1 MWIDEPV
8 KLYVEY
14 DKMDDIDC
22 KNSNM
27 KKSGYLNKVI
37 EETKLSI
44 LKDYTFLSDDNYNI
58 VNGCKPSLRDYS
70 FSVAIKF
77 LSVGGAV
84 RRSCWSRTGEFIVKQ
99 IPSRVNGEIIPKM
112 QSLPKVAKD
121 ILTSRENPHISYNNQ
136 MLIINKYGEATT
148 WIPTSSDLFAED
160 WELVTE

>member
-1 MWIDEPV
+1 MWTDEPV
-8 KLYVEY
+8 KLHVELN
-14 DKMDDIDC
+14 KMDNTDC
-22 KNSNM
+22 KISNI
-27 KKSGYLNKVI
+27 KNYEYLTKVT
-37 EETKLSI
+37 EEAKLSV
-44 LKDYTFLSDDNYNI
+44 LKDYDFLSADNYNI
-58 VNGCKPSLRDYS
+58 VNGSKPSLREYS

-77 LSVGGAV
+77 LSAGGAV

-112 QSLPKVAKD
+112 QSLPKIAKD